1 LRLLIILLFFQTLSF
16 AQYNLYSINNY
27 SIKQD
32 SLLQP
37 LPTKAMFKS
46 LLIPGWGQY
55 QNKDD
60 IWKTVAFISV
70 EIAGIISS
78 IQLTNKAE
86 NIRHDFEKYGDEHWT
101 LERWYNNSRLIFPN
115 NWKNILVGTHKLS
128 LNINGNYYFTDELSN
143 LIEIYRWND
152 ISVIRDR
159 DFYEN
164 IGKYDQFVGGWDDK
178 YDNPFDGK
186 GNWYTIQKENVE
198 SIILTKN
205 KNYYRDLRHESNQLK
220 HYSRY
225 AVTTI
230 MFNHIISGL
239 DAFIVSNKKNNFPK
253 IRLNYSRINKWGVGG
268 VQITYAW

>member
-1 LRLLIILLFFQTLSF
+1 MRLLIILLFFQTLSF

-86 NIRHDFEKYGDEHWT
+86 NIRHDFEKYGDDHWT

-115 NWKNILVGTHKLS
+115 NWKNILIGTHKLS

-205 KNYYRDLRHESNQLK
+205 KNYYLDLRHESNQLK

>member
-1 LRLLIILLFFQTLSF
+1 MRLLIILLFFQTLSF

-86 NIRHDFEKYGDEHWT
+86 NIRHDFEKYGDDHWT

-115 NWKNILVGTHKLS
+115 NWKNILIGTHKLS

-253 IRLNYSRINKWGVGG
+253 IRLNYSRTNKWGVGG

>member
-1 LRLLIILLFFQTLSF
+1 LRLLILLLFFQTLSF

-86 NIRHDFEKYGDEHWT
+86 NIRHDFEKYGDDHWT

-115 NWKNILVGTHKLS
+115 NWKNILIGTHKLS